1 MTADHQTALWIA
13 HPILQ
18 LAVAAAMHRYK
29 LHRLF
34 PVFFTYVCFQILAF
48 AVLYPMSSQWVGTS
62 YQMFFWSY
70 WLCSAVN
77 LVLGFMVIYEI
88 FLDVF
93 RPYHTLKD
101 LGSVLFKWAA
111 LVMSLVAF
119 VVAASSPT
127 GDQGPIVQAIITVT
141 RCVRVSQ
148 VGLVLFLL
156 VFARYLGVSWK
167 QHSFGLSLGLGLAAG
182 VELGTLAFHVSGHA
196 SEVMV
201 HVTNLVAYNVA
212 ILIWLGY
219 ALVKSEARAP
229 VAELFAPN
237 RWERSLSD
245 VQSPVQGD
253 SLIPM
258 FESMVDRAFSRTQA
272 DYSPK
277 KAAPDSAPEPALAVR
292 SGIHSVPAQSRRV
305 H

>member
-18 LAVAAAMHRYK
+18 LAVAAAMYRYK

-34 PVFFTYVCFQILAF
+34 PVFFTYICFQIVAF

-70 WLCSAVN
+70 WLCAAVN
-77 LVLGFMVIYEI
+77 LILGFMVIYEI

-127 GDQGPIVQAIITVT
+127 GDQGPIVQAVITVT

-201 HVTNLVAYNVA
+201 HVTNLVAYNIA

-237 RWERSLSD
+237 RWERSLSE
-245 VQSPVQGD
+245 VQSPTQGD

-277 KAAPDSAPEPALAVR
+277 KAAPDSAPEPVFSVR
-292 SGIHSVPAQSRRV
+292 SGIHPVSAQRRRV
-305 H
+305 Q